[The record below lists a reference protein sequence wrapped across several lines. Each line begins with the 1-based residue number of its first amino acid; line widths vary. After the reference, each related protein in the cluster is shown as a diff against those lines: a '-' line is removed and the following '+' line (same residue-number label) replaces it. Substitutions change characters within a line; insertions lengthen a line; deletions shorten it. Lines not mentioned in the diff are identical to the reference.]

1 MKRCNLFFLIIFFV
15 FPFEIWAQGTDNTKS
30 DDGSLLHYS
39 NFSAS
44 VEFTTKYMWRG
55 IEYGTSPVFLPMLS
69 YDYKGLNVYAMG
81 GYATNGS
88 HQEVDFGISYN
99 YKWLTIGVNDY
110 YYPTAVGEK
119 DNYFVFKNR
128 ETGHYVEAVAT
139 IMPQKLPVYLLLSS
153 YIFGADKRP
162 SGNQAFSSYMEIG
175 YIHQFKGDNS
185 MTVLVGAE
193 INKGFY
199 TSYEKKISVCNVAA
213 KYVTSV
219 SFGKY
224 KLPVSAS
231 LVFNPY
237 KEKAYFTFSAYLTK
251 VSHPLKH

>member
-1 MKRCNLFFLIIFFV
+1 MIVDMKRCNLFFLIIFFV

-139 IMPQKLPVYLLLSS
+139 AEGCKLNVTKFVRFETGEGL
-153 YIFGADKRP
+153 
-162 SGNQAFSSYMEIG
+162 
-175 YIHQFKGDNS
+175 
-185 MTVLVGAE
+185 
-193 INKGFY
+193 
-199 TSYEKKISVCNVAA
+199 EKKEEDFAAEVAA
-213 KYVTSV
+213 QL
-219 SFGKY
+219 G
-224 KLPVSAS
+224 
-231 LVFNPY
+231 
-237 KEKAYFTFSAYLTK
+237 
-251 VSHPLKH
+251 

>member
-119 DNYFVFKNR
+119 DNYFVFKTER
-128 ETGHYVEAVAT
+128 LV
-139 IMPQKLPVYLLLSS
+139 IMLRLLQQSCLKSYLFICFCLLI
-153 YIFGADKRP
+153 Y
-162 SGNQAFSSYMEIG
+162 SGRIRDRVVTRLFPL
-175 YIHQFKGDNS
+175 
-185 MTVLVGAE
+185 TWRL
-193 INKGFY
+193 
-199 TSYEKKISVCNVAA
+199 
-213 KYVTSV
+213 VTSI
-219 SFGKY
+219 S
-224 KLPVSAS
+224 SR
-231 LVFNPY
+231 
-237 KEKAYFTFSAYLTK
+237 EIIQ
-251 VSHPLKH
+251 

>member
-193 INKGFY
+193 DMPQDSLCQTDFP
-199 TSYEKKISVCNVAA
+199 SCE
-213 KYVTSV
+213 V
-219 SFGKY
+219 SELY
-224 KLPVSAS
+224 SS
-231 LVFNPY
+231 R
-237 KEKAYFTFSAYLTK
+237 
-251 VSHPLKH
+251 VSHNQPYYQPLPISNFERRYRVCQPLR

>member
-1 MKRCNLFFLIIFFV
+1 MKLLNKLCFIIIYITLTTEV
-15 FPFEIWAQGTDNTKS
+15 IAQETDSATPNNYHILKF
-30 DDGSLLHYS
+30 S

-69 YDYKGLNVYAMG
+69 YDYKGFNVYAMG

-88 HQEVDFGISYN
+88 HQEVDLGVSYN
-99 YKWLTIGVNDY
+99 YKWLTIGINDY

-139 IMPQKLPVYLLLSS
+139 ISPKKIPVYLIMSS
-153 YIFGADKRP
+153 YVFGADKTP
-162 SGNQAFSSYMEIG
+162 NGNQAFSSYAEIG
-175 YIHQFKGDNS
+175 YIHQFKGNNT
-185 MTVLVGAE
+185 MTILVGAE

-199 TSYEKKISVCNVAA
+199 TDYEKNFSVCNVAA
-213 KYVTSV
+213 RYNT
-219 SFGKY
+219 FIPLGKY

-231 LVFNPY
+231 LIFNPY
-237 KEKAYFTFSAYLTK
+237 KEKAYFTFSAFLR
-251 VSHPLKH
+251 